1 MILSR
6 NTLDNVKTLTR
17 IVNGV
22 EYIVDVW
29 DDGESWSCWI
39 DGVSCIRRP
48 VHTDML
54 NKAGIEVE
62 DV

>member
-6 NTLDNVKTLTR
+6 NTLDNVNTLTR
-17 IVNGV
+17 IAHGV

-29 DDGESWSCWI
+29 DDGDSWSCWV
-39 DGVSCIRRP
+39 DGVGCIRRP

-54 NKAGIEVE
+54 RKAGIEVDE
-62 DV
+62 